1 MRPFT
6 IWHLMQQSFAVQQ
19 QELVS
24 LILEQI
30 DPDRIYLLGAS
41 LLRRRGE
48 SIFCSTAPTSGH
60 SSDYFF
66 LILVSKLGDKPVYQL
81 QDEIEQHCNTMM
93 PVTTIVLET
102 KTFQEWLSEGRFFA
116 AKVYHAAV
124 CLYDGGNIHLMAPI
138 ADESKKEAE
147 HKIIKTAYSN
157 GLNKTEKFLA
167 SAEILRVS
175 KQNNMA
181 AFMLH
186 QAAEQALH
194 TILRIGTGFNNN
206 THNVERLIRYASMVS
221 YQLPDIFPNKTEK
234 DKRIFNLLKR
244 AYSDTRYTNDYSITA
259 AELLLLEDKVR
270 KMQEIL
276 VEVEKS
282 KFKHYK

>member
-19 QELVS
+19 QELVA
-24 LILEQI
+24 LILEQT

-41 LLRRRGE
+41 LLRRRSE
-48 SIFCSTAPTSGH
+48 SIFCNIEPTSGH

-66 LILVSKLGDKPVYQL
+66 LILLSKLSDKPVFQL
-81 QDEIEQHCNTMM
+81 QDEIEQHCNTIM

-102 KTFQEWLSEGRFFA
+102 KIFKEWLSEGRFFA
-116 AKVYHAAV
+116 TKVYHDAV
-124 CLYDGGNIHLMAPI
+124 CLYDAGAVDLMPAKEDRCI
-138 ADESKKEAE
+138 NEAE
-147 HKIIKTAYSN
+147 KKMIREAYSN

-167 SAEILRVS
+167 SAEILKVS
-175 KQNNMA
+175 KQNSMA

-194 TILRIGTGFNNN
+194 TILRIGTGFNSS

-221 YQLPDIFPNKTEK
+221 YQLPDIFPLKTEK
-234 DKRIFNLLKR
+234 DKRLFSLLKR
-244 AYSDTRYTNDYSITA
+244 AYSDTRYTNEYSITA

-270 KMQEIL
+270 KIKGFL
-276 VEVEKS
+276 VDVEKS
-282 KFKHYK
+282 LLNKE